1 MKELVIGIGEALFD
15 MLPEGKKL
23 GGAPANFAY
32 HVSQFGINSSAVS
45 AIGKD
50 EQGRKLTNELDSH
63 NLKYQMDEVD
73 YPTGEVQ
80 VSLDINGI
88 PCYDIKENVA
98 WDNIPFTPVLEDL
111 QDIVVL
117 FALARWHSAARCHAV
132 PFTAFSTLCPTEK
145 THIRFLT

>member
-32 HVSQFGINSSAVS
+32 HVSQFGINSCAVS

-50 EQGRKLTNELDSH
+50 EQGRELTNELDSH

-73 YPTGEVQ
+73 YPTVAALSGKRSQ
-80 VSLDINGI
+80 CARLPFMGAGRAKAVSNARKAD
-88 PCYDIKENVA
+88 A
-98 WDNIPFTPVLEDL
+98 
-111 QDIVVL
+111 
-117 FALARWHSAARCHAV
+117 ALRRNS
-132 PFTAFSTLCPTEK
+132 
-145 THIRFLT
+145 